1 MLGAITASS
10 EIESLISKASVAYN
24 VPKALIKATVKVE
37 SDFNP
42 SAFRQEPHLKDASWG
57 LMQILLSTAKWITKN
72 PDLTASALM
81 QPEFNVY
88 TGTKYLAYLMG
99 RYNNVKDVMAAY
111 NAGSPR
117 RKEDGTY
124 VNQAYVDKAYK
135 WYALYKSAEVV
146 TQPSVGLPLIAVGI
160 AAFALVL
167 GGKR

>member
-1 MLGAITASS
+1 MIGAVAASN
-10 EIESLISKASVAYN
+10 EIENIISKASAAYG

-57 LMQILLSTAKWITKN
+57 LMQILLSTARWISKN

-88 TGTKYLAYLMG
+88 VGTMYLKYLMG
-99 RYNNVKDVMAAY
+99 KYGNIQDVMAAY

-117 RKEDGTY
+117 RKADGSY
-124 VNQAYVDKAYK
+124 ANQAYVDKSYR
-135 WYALYKSAEVV
+135 WYTIYKSTEVV
-146 TQPSVGLPLIAVGI
+146 TQPAIGLPLLAVGAI
-160 AAFALVL
+160 AAVL
-167 GGKR
+167 ISRR